1 MKLWDLSI
9 KKPVTVFMG
18 MICLLVLG
26 FISMQKLK
34 LAFLPNVDFPGL
46 FILVSYPNQ
55 NPEILEREVTQPLEE
70 AISQLQGVQKVQST
84 TEADQVF
91 LRVRFDWGTEI
102 DLLRLELGLK
112 IEEVRPDLPEG
123 IRQIQIFSFNTNDI
137 PILAGRISAPG
148 IDLSENYD
156 LLEKHIKQRLERIPG
171 VGQVQLGGVEP
182 KEVSIEMRLDDI
194 NEHDVDVG
202 SIINKLSLDNLN
214 LSSGKL
220 KANGL
225 VYNVRS
231 QGRIDNIDAFGE
243 TIINKQGLRLKDIA
257 DIYYEEPPIGY
268 RRHLDGDKALALDI
282 RRESTANTVEVC
294 REINR
299 VINEEI
305 ANDPVLKG
313 ITLLVWQDQG
323 EDIENGLNGMTDAG
337 LYGALF
343 AVLVLFI
350 FLRRIKPT
358 LIVASAIPIS
368 VVGSFIFLWGFG
380 YTLNILTMMGIMLAV
395 GMLVDNAVVVLE
407 NIYQKHQEGLEVI
420 DAVREGTREVM
431 VALIAA
437 TSTTIIVFLSL
448 VIADKN
454 ELSIWLQAIGVTIA
468 LTLVTSLLVSTTVIP
483 MFASKIL
490 TDKDRYKGTGSH
502 EDLLLVRGYTW
513 LLDFSLRH
521 RVITA
526 VAIIAVCAGGF
537 ISYRHLGQFHGSA
550 IKTDSLRFDYEF
562 NDFFF
567 LSDAVRAVEPME
579 AFLDTKRDE
588 WGIDTVYSY
597 MQEGYAA
604 TTINFTDGNMPTERF
619 QEIRRELREQMPA
632 IPGTSIRF
640 NDDEEQGN
648 KVIMVN
654 LFGTETSI
662 LRETGD
668 RVADV
673 MRSVEGLYDVRAGE
687 NSGKK
692 ELQVSVDRKQAN
704 LYGISPQQIS
714 EIFGFTLGSRY
725 MPRFQH
731 ENGETDV
738 VFGLRIEDRATINDL
753 SQLRIAGGVPL
764 GSVAKFEFVDS
775 ESEIRRV
782 DRKANYRVRGT
793 FEGDNY
799 EATLKEIE
807 GILNEMEL
815 PAGVTWSWSDR
826 ILRDRDDMSS
836 LFTSLFI
843 ALLLV
848 YLILASLF
856 ENILQPLMI
865 LSTIIFAVVGS
876 GYFLLITQTEFH
888 VMSGIGLM
896 ILIGI
901 AVNNGIIMMDR
912 INQLHRGAGMAL
924 RQAVR
929 EGARQRIRPIMM
941 TASTTIIGLI
951 PMAIGSSG
959 LGDAYYFPLAR
970 TVIGGLASS
979 TVLTLVGLPA
989 IILFWE
995 DFKSFLGWLVRGRR
1009 KAEIEY
1015 EGRDEDDM
1023 DYDLELGQQGTA

>member
-26 FISMQKLK
+26 SISLQKLK

-46 FILVSYPNQ
+46 FIVVSYPNQ

-70 AISQLQGVQKVQST
+70 AISQLQGIKKIQTT

-91 LRVRFDWGTEI
+91 LQVRFDWGTEV

-112 IEEVRPDLPEG
+112 IEEVRPQLPEG

-182 KEVSIEMRLDDI
+182 KEVSIELRLDDI
-194 NEHDVDVG
+194 NEHDIDVG
-202 SIINKLSLDNLN
+202 SIINKLSMDNLN

-231 QGRIDNIDAFGE
+231 QGRIEDLDEFGE
-243 TIINKQGLRLKDIA
+243 TIVNAQGLRLKDVA

-268 RRHLDGDKALALDI
+268 RRHLDGDKALAIDI

-323 EDIENGLNGMTDAG
+323 QDIENGLNGMTDAG

-343 AVLVLFI
+343 AVLVLLI
-350 FLRRIKPT
+350 FLRRLKPT

-368 VVGSFIFLWGFG
+368 VVGSFIFLWAFGF
-380 YTLNILTMMGIMLAV
+380 TLNILTMMGIMLAV

-407 NIYQKHQEGLEVI
+407 NIYQKHQEGLPVI
-420 DAVREGTREVM
+420 EAVREGTREVM

-454 ELSIWLQAIGVTIA
+454 ELSIWLQSIGVTIA

-490 TDKDRYKGTGSH
+490 TDKDRLKGDVNH
-502 EDLLLVRGYTW
+502 EDLMMVRWYTRV
-513 LLDFSLRH
+513 LDFSLRH
-521 RVITA
+521 RVFTA
-526 VAIIAVCAGGF
+526 LSLIAICGVGLY
-537 ISYRHLGQFHGSA
+537 SYKELGQFRGSA
-550 IKTDSLRFDYEF
+550 IKTDTLRFEYEF

-567 LSDAVRAVEPME
+567 LSDTVKVVEPME
-579 AFLDTKRDE
+579 AFLDKKREE

-597 MQEGYAA
+597 MQENYAA
-604 TTINFTDGNMPTERF
+604 TTINFKNENMPVERYE
-619 QEIRRELREQMPA
+619 EIRKAFRAEMPPL
-632 IPGTSIRF
+632 PGVSVRF
-640 NDDEEQGN
+640 NDDEDQGN

-668 RVADV
+668 RVANVLND
-673 MRSVEGLYDVRAGE
+673 VEGLFDVRAGE
-687 NSGKK
+687 AGGKK
-692 ELQVSVDRKQAN
+692 ELRVSVDRKQAN

-714 EIFGFTLGSRY
+714 EIFGFTLGSNY
-725 MPRFQH
+725 LPRFQH

-764 GSVAKFEFVDS
+764 GSVANFEFVDRP
-775 ESEIRRV
+775 SEIRRV
-782 DRKANYRVRGT
+782 DRKANYRVRAT
-793 FEGDNY
+793 FEGDDY
-799 EATLKEIE
+799 EATLKEVE
-807 GILNEMEL
+807 QRLNELTL
-815 PAGVTWSWSDR
+815 PPGVTWSWSDR
-826 ILRDRDDMSS
+826 ILNDRNEMNS
-836 LFTSLFI
+836 LFFSLFI
-843 ALLLV
+843 ALGLV

-856 ENILQPLMI
+856 ENIVQPFMI

-876 GYFLLITQTEFH
+876 GMFLYITRTEFH

-912 INQLHRGAGMAL
+912 INQLHRDHGMDMFN
-924 RQAVR
+924 AVR
-929 EGARQRIRPIMM
+929 EGARQRIRPITM
-941 TASTTIIGLI
+941 TAATTIIGLI

-989 IILFWE
+989 ILLFYE
-995 DFKSFLGWLVRGRR
+995 DFKRFFYWLVTGKWLKRNRSTAQPTVY
-1009 KAEIEY
+1009 AEAI
-1015 EGRDEDDM
+1015 D
-1023 DYDLELGQQGTA
+1023 